1 MDQQQTVVVGYTPTK
16 YGQAAA
22 NAAIE
27 EARRRDALL
36 HVLNVSR
43 GDAHVDR
50 NLAQSD
56 DLATLAQSLN
66 ESGVRHRLVQQVG
79 RGEPAEEILRA
90 VEETDAGAR
99 WASCCSAAP
108 PSRSSSKSSAP
119 SWPSRHDNED
129 RANKGPTRTRDVNA
143 TILGP

>member
-56 DLATLAQSLN
+56 DIATLAQSLN

-90 VEETDAGAR
+90 VEETDAALVVIGIR
-99 WASCCSAAP
+99 KRSAVG
-108 PSRSSSKSSAP
+108 KLL
-119 SWPSRHDNED
+119 
-129 RANKGPTRTRDVNA
+129 
-143 TILGP
+143 LGSTAQQVLLQVQCPVLAVKA